1 MRKYVEMIIPVSLV
15 EISVY
20 QKSIAGEPNKK
31 IEVFHMKQTDIV
43 KKTLIVN
50 SLSRKETKKNK
61 KIANTKVRHAVKK
74 NIKKN
79 IS

>member
-1 MRKYVEMIIPVSLV
+1 
-15 EISVY
+15 
-20 QKSIAGEPNKK
+20 
-31 IEVFHMKQTDIV
+31 MKQTDIV

-74 NIKKN
+74 YIKEN

>member
-1 MRKYVEMIIPVSLV
+1 MKAKDLTRKTTVS
-15 EISVY
+15 
-20 QKSIAGEPNKK
+20 
-31 IEVFHMKQTDIV
+31 
-43 KKTLIVN
+43 

-74 NIKKN
+74 YIKEN